1 VLVLKTITSSAVFG
15 FLLLAVFGVTGVW
28 ATESPRDLVQAY
40 RIWKLTDALGLSE
53 EQMPLF
59 FSKIRQIDK
68 LEAEFRAKE
77 MEALKEIR
85 HLLDKEEVR
94 DADLQRAFE
103 EYDEIRTRRWEEV
116 SRLRRE
122 AAGMLTARQRCQF
135 VSFEERFRANIKEM
149 IGRVRELNRQGRLQE
164 GGQGGPRRP
173 GDPTPGR
180 PDNPGPGGSQP
191 RGSGRGRR

>member
-1 VLVLKTITSSAVFG
+1 VLALKAIISRAALG

-68 LEAEFRAKE
+68 AEAEFRTRE
-77 MEALKEIR
+77 LEALKEIR
-85 HLLDKEEVR
+85 YLLDKEDVR
-94 DADLQRAFE
+94 DADLERAFT
-103 EYDEIRTRRWEEV
+103 EYDAIRTRRQEEI

-122 AAGMLTARQRCQF
+122 AAGMLTPRQRCQF
-135 VSFEERFRANIKEM
+135 ASFEERFKANIKEM
-149 IGRVRELNRQGRLQE
+149 IGRVRELNRQGRLQQ
-164 GGQGGPRRP
+164 GGQGGPGRP
-173 GDPTPGR
+173 GDSGSGRSGEPGSGR
-180 PDNPGPGGSQP
+180 SQP